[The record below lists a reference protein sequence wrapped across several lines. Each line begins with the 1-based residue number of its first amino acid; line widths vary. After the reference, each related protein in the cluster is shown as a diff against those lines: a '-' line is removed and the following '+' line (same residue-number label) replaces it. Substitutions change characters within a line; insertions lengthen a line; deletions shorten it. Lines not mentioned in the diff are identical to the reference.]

1 MSTRARGVA
10 VAALLL
16 GALAAAAGA
25 QPAPYH
31 RYRTLETPHF
41 RVHVAEGLEREGR
54 VAAAAAERAYTQ
66 LSRELV
72 KPRGMIELVVSDDAD
87 YANGNATPFPGNRI
101 NIFATPPIENAGL
114 RFNDDWIEIVVT
126 HELAH
131 IFHLDRSRGIWEGAQ
146 RVFGRA
152 PFLFP
157 NVYAPSWLVEGLAV
171 YYESRLTEG
180 GRLRDPHN
188 RVVARA
194 AAREG
199 RLPRLDQLSL
209 GAPGFP
215 GGEGAYGYGALFL
228 EYLSQTRGESAIGTF
243 VERQSA
249 QLIPFALG
257 RPARQ
262 AFGSSFGTAFDAW
275 RDSVARAAGGAGAA
289 TAPLPG
295 WRELTTRSLYAS
307 SPRWID
313 STSIV
318 YSATDGRDINAA
330 YVVSLDGV
338 RRRLGRRDG
347 RSANVPLGNGSLLYS
362 SPDFVGPSE
371 VRSDLYRQR
380 PDGRVQRL
388 TRSARLLQPDARR
401 DGTIVAVQLRP
412 ARSSLV
418 LLDSAGQLQR
428 VLRSAGPDETWSE
441 PAWSPDGR
449 VVAVVRRRHGGEFS
463 LELIDIGS
471 DSARTIDRGRYVI
484 ASPRWRGA
492 SVVWINERFGS
503 PEVLAHQGTDF
514 TQALS
519 QARDGAAIFAPDI
532 APGDSLLAATT
543 LRADGYHIGI
553 ARMPSR
559 ALREGAVMLPDSL
572 PASAPTDSQPLAA
585 GDYRRYS
592 PWRSARPRYWYPI
605 IEPGNVRGTR
615 LGATTS
621 GADALYRHFYSGYAA
636 LSTSGEGAVGG
647 LFYRYAGLRR
657 PVIDAAVAQDWT
669 SQGSVVD
676 SSGVVQGTLLKRTQD
691 IVLAATFVRP
701 RVRSYSN
708 VSAGLGMERRR
719 FATEPAVTLSRLDA
733 SFGRT
738 YDYPRLFV
746 GAVWVNSQRPALSIS
761 PEDGVAVAFTA
772 RERLRTDAASRTASL
787 SVVGTATGYRALD
800 LPGFAHH
807 VLAVRIAGGFAD
819 RRAATALEVGGT
831 SGTAVEIIPGY
842 NVGEGRRTFG
852 VRGFESASVYGTSA
866 AAASLEYRAPFV
878 LGGRGLRLLPFFFDR
893 SSLTAFADAGVATC
907 ARDPLYLSICSPAP
921 RIGRTI
927 ASVGTEL
934 GISAALLQ
942 WDAPQAI
949 RVGVAAPVVGR
960 DLANARR
967 ASAYVAF
974 GLSF

>member
-1 MSTRARGVA
+1 MNPFARGRV

-16 GALAAAAGA
+16 GALAGTAGA

-31 RYRTLETPHF
+31 LYRTLETLHF

-87 YANGNATPFPGNRI
+87 YANGNATPYPSNRI

-157 NVYAPSWLVEGLAV
+157 NVYAPSWLIEGLAV

-180 GRLRDPHN
+180 GRLREPHN

-228 EYLSQTRGESAIGTF
+228 EYLAQTRGESAIGTF

-249 QLIPFALG
+249 QLIPLALG

-275 RDSVARAAGGAGAA
+275 RDSVARTAGSA
-289 TAPLPG
+289 TTPLPG

-313 STSIV
+313 SSSIV

-330 YVVSLDGV
+330 YVVSPNGD

-347 RSANVPLGNGSLLYS
+347 RSANVPLGDGSLLYS
-362 SPDFVGPSE
+362 SPDFVAPSE
-371 VRSDLYRQR
+371 VRSDLYRQW

-388 TRSARLLQPDARR
+388 TSSARLLQPDARR
-401 DGTIVAVQLRP
+401 DGTIVAVQLQP

-418 LLDSAGQLQR
+418 LLDSVGRMQR
-428 VLRSAGPDETWSE
+428 VLRSADPDETWSE

-449 VVAVVRRRHGGEFS
+449 VVAAVRRRHGGEFS
-463 LELIDIGS
+463 LELIDVGS
-471 DSARTIDRGRYVI
+471 DSTSTLDRGRYVI

-492 SVVWINERFGS
+492 SLVWISERFGS
-503 PEVLAHQGTDF
+503 PEMVAYYGTGF
-514 TQALS
+514 TQPLS
-519 QARDGAAIFAPDI
+519 RTHDGAALFAPDI
-532 APGDSLLAATT
+532 SPGSPQLVATT
-543 LRADGYHIGI
+543 LRADGYHLGV
-553 ARMPSR
+553 APVPSQALGER
-559 ALREGAVMLPDSL
+559 AVRLPDSL
-572 PASAPTDSQPLAA
+572 AAPARVDSQPLAA
-585 GDYRRYS
+585 GHYRRYS

-605 IEPGNVRGTR
+605 IEPANVRGTR

-621 GADALYRHFYSGYAA
+621 GVDALNRHFYSGYAA

-669 SQGSVVD
+669 SLGSVVD
-676 SSGVVQGTLLKRTQD
+676 SSGAVQGTLLKRTQD
-691 IVLAATFVRP
+691 VVLAATFVRP

-708 VSAGLGMERRR
+708 VSVGLGMERRR
-719 FATEPAVTLSRLDA
+719 FATEPGQTLSRLDA

-738 YDYPRLFV
+738 YAYPRLFV
-746 GAVWVNSQRPALSIS
+746 GAVWVNSRRPALSIS
-761 PEDGVAVAFTA
+761 PEDGVALAFTA

-787 SVVGTATGYRALD
+787 SVVGTATGYRSLD

-807 VLAVRIAGGFAD
+807 VLAVRVAGGFAD

-831 SGTAVEIIPGY
+831 SGTAVEIVPGY

-927 ASVGTEL
+927 ASVGAEL

-960 DLANARR
+960 DVTNARR
-967 ASAYVAF
+967 ASAYLAF

>member
-1 MSTRARGVA
+1 MSPLARGCV

-16 GALAAAAGA
+16 GALAGSAGA

-87 YANGNATPFPGNRI
+87 YANGNATPYPSNRI

-131 IFHLDRSRGIWEGAQ
+131 VFHLDRSRGIWEGAQ

-157 NVYAPSWLVEGLAV
+157 NVYAPSWLIEGLAV

-180 GRLRDPHN
+180 GRLRQPHN

-249 QLIPFALG
+249 QLIPLALG

-275 RDSVARAAGGAGAA
+275 RDSVARAAGGA
-289 TAPLPG
+289 TTPLPG

-313 STSIV
+313 SSSIV

-330 YVVSLDGV
+330 YVVSPNGD

-347 RSANVPLGNGSLLYS
+347 RSANVPLGDGSLLYS
-362 SPDFVGPSE
+362 SPDFVAPSE
-371 VRSDLYRQR
+371 VRSDLYRQW

-388 TRSARLLQPDARR
+388 TSSARLLQPDARR
-401 DGTIVAVQLRP
+401 DGTIVAVQLQP

-418 LLDSAGQLQR
+418 LLDSAGRMQR

-449 VVAVVRRRHGGEFS
+449 VVAAVRRRHGGEFS
-463 LELIDIGS
+463 LELIDVGS
-471 DSARTIDRGRYVI
+471 DSASALDRGRYVI

-492 SVVWINERFGS
+492 SLVWISERFGS
-503 PEVLAHQGTDF
+503 PEMVAYHGTGF
-514 TQALS
+514 TQALTR
-519 QARDGAAIFAPDI
+519 AHDGAALFAPDI
-532 APGDSLLAATT
+532 SPGGPLLVATT
-543 LRADGYHIGI
+543 LRADGYHIGVAPVPSQALGERA
-553 ARMPSR
+553 AR
-559 ALREGAVMLPDSL
+559 LPDSL
-572 PASAPTDSQPLAA
+572 PAPARVDSQQLAA

-605 IEPGNVRGTR
+605 IEAGNVRGTR

-621 GADALYRHFYSGYAA
+621 GADALNRHLYSGYAA

-669 SQGSVVD
+669 SLGSVVD
-676 SSGVVQGTLLKRTQD
+676 SSGAVQGTLLKRTQD
-691 IVLAATFVRP
+691 VVLAATFVRP
-701 RVRSYSN
+701 RVRTYSN
-708 VSAGLGMERRR
+708 VSIGLGMERRR
-719 FATEPAVTLSRLDA
+719 FATDPGQTLSRLDA

-746 GAVWVNSQRPALSIS
+746 GAGWVNSRRPALSIS
-761 PEDGVAVAFTA
+761 PEDGVALAFTA

-787 SVVGTATGYRALD
+787 SVVGTATGYRSLD

-807 VLAVRIAGGFAD
+807 VLAVRVAGGFAD

-831 SGTAVEIIPGY
+831 SGTSVEIIPGY

-927 ASVGTEL
+927 ASVGAEL

-960 DLANARR
+960 DVTNARR

-974 GLSF
+974 GLAF

>member
-1 MSTRARGVA
+1 MSRLARGGL
-10 VAALLL
+10 VAALLVVAL
-16 GALAAAAGA
+16 GATTGA
-25 QPAPYH
+25 QPAPHH

-54 VAAAAAERAYTQ
+54 VAAAAAERAYTE

-72 KPRGMIELVVSDDAD
+72 RPRGLIELVVSDDAD
-87 YANGNATPFPGNRI
+87 YANGNATPFPSNRI
-101 NIFATPPIENAGL
+101 NIFAAPPIENAGL

-131 IFHLDRSRGIWEGAQ
+131 VFHLDRSRGIWGAAQ

-157 NVYAPSWLVEGLAV
+157 NVYAPSWLIEGLAV

-180 GRLRDPHN
+180 GRLREPHN

-228 EYLSQTRGESAIGTF
+228 EYLAQTRGESAIGTF

-249 QLIPFALG
+249 QLIPLALG

-262 AFGSSFGTAFDAW
+262 AFGTSFGTAFNAW
-275 RDSVARAAGGAGAA
+275 RDSVASASGVAA
-289 TAPLPG
+289 APLPG
-295 WRELTTRSLYAS
+295 WRELTGRSLYAS

-318 YSATDGRDINAA
+318 YSATDGRDVNAA
-330 YVVSLDGV
+330 YVLSLNGD
-338 RRRLGRRDG
+338 RRRVGRRDG
-347 RSANVPLGNGSLLYS
+347 RSANVPLADGSLLYA
-362 SPDFVGPSE
+362 SPDFVAPAE
-371 VRSDLYRQR
+371 VRSDLYRQW
-380 PDGRVQRL
+380 PDGRVERL
-388 TRSARLLQPDARR
+388 TSSARLLQPDARR
-401 DGTIVAVQLRP
+401 DGTIVAVQLQP

-418 LLDSAGQLQR
+418 LLDSAGRMQR
-428 VLRSAGPDETWSE
+428 VLRSAAPDETWSE

-449 VVAVVRRRHGGEFS
+449 VVAAVRRRHGGEFS
-463 LELIDIGS
+463 LELIDVVT
-471 DSARTIDRGRYVI
+471 DSARVIDRGRYVI

-492 SVVWINERFGS
+492 GVVWINERSGG
-503 PEVLAHQGTDF
+503 PELMVHHASGF
-514 TQALS
+514 SQALS
-519 QARDGAAIFAPDI
+519 RSSDAAIFAPDVSP
-532 APGDSLLAATT
+532 ADQRLVATT
-543 LRADGYHIGI
+543 LRADGFHVGI
-553 ARMPSR
+553 ASVP
-559 ALREGAVMLPDSL
+559 AQTIGARSVMLPGSL
-572 PASAPTDSQPLAA
+572 PAPARADSQPLAT
-585 GDYRRYS
+585 GEYRRYS
-592 PWRSARPRYWYPI
+592 PWRTALPRYWYPV
-605 IEPGNVRGTR
+605 IEPSNVRGAR

-621 GADALYRHFYSGYAA
+621 GADALNRHFYSGYAA
-636 LSTSGEGAVGG
+636 LSTSGEGAVGA

-657 PVIDAAVAQDWT
+657 PVVDVALAQDWT
-669 SQGSVVD
+669 SQGSIVD
-676 SSGVVQGTLLKRTQD
+676 SSGAVRGTLLKRTQD
-691 IVLAATFVRP
+691 VVLAATFVRP

-719 FATEPAVTLSRLDA
+719 FATDPAQALSRLDT

-738 YDYPRLFV
+738 YNYPRLFV
-746 GAVWVNSQRPALSIS
+746 GAVWANPQRPALSIS
-761 PEDGVAVAFTA
+761 PEDGVALAFTA

-787 SVVGTATGYRALD
+787 SVVGTAAGYRSLD

-807 VLAVRIAGGFAD
+807 VLALRVAGGFAD

-831 SGTAVEIIPGY
+831 SGTAVEIVPGY
-842 NVGEGRRTFG
+842 DVGEGRRTFG
-852 VRGFESASVYGTSA
+852 VRGFESASIYGTSA

-907 ARDPLYLSICSPAP
+907 VSDPLYLSICSPAP

-927 ASVGTEL
+927 ASVGAEL

-960 DLANARR
+960 LVTSARR

-974 GLSF
+974 GLSY